1 MSKTNEVDSSETL
14 QPRMSIVRAFF
25 LLSVLWIV
33 LVACLAIVGGIM
45 NGKAGIE
52 KTLSELC
59 YPVGYAW
66 LLASASALF
75 QLLFGNKR
83 MGSVLALAAA
93 LIWISGT
100 RFVPDWMT
108 GQLENSVENVFD
120 PATDSPL
127 DVLVVLGGGT
137 RLHDTRAQAGSSGDR
152 VVLAAQLFHSGQAKR
167 LVTTGRVTGGLNH
180 ETADLGQQTIEI
192 WTRLGIPRDKIDT
205 LPGMNTYEEVQAVK
219 GLPESVHSQRLG
231 ILTSA
236 LHLPRAMRLAKAAGF
251 EPIPVAADYR
261 VTSHP
266 RTSLIPSAD
275 NVLRMQAAQHEF
287 MAYFLG
293 R

>member
-1 MSKTNEVDSSETL
+1 M
-14 QPRMSIVRAFF
+14 
-25 LLSVLWIV
+25 LSAIWIA
-33 LVACLAIVGGIM
+33 LVVCLAIIGGIL

-52 KTLSELC
+52 KTVSELC

-66 LLASASALF
+66 LIATTSGIF
-75 QLLFGNKR
+75 QILFGNKR
-83 MGSVLALAAA
+83 MGLALGLASA

-100 RFVPDWMT
+100 TFVPDLMT
-108 GQLENSVENVFD
+108 SRLETSVEDVFD
-120 PATDSPL
+120 PATDPPI

-137 RLHDTRAQAGSSGDR
+137 SLHETRAQAASSGDR
-152 VVLAAQLFHSGQAKR
+152 VVLAAQLFHAGQAKR
-167 LVTTGRVTGGLNH
+167 LVTTGRVTGGINQ

-192 WTRLGIPRDKIDT
+192 WTRLGVPRDKTDT
-205 LPGMNTYEEVQAVK
+205 LPGMNTYEEIQAVK
-219 GLPESVHSQRLG
+219 GLPESVHSQRLA

-236 LHLPRAMRLAKAAGF
+236 LHLPRAMRLSKAAGL

-261 VTSHP
+261 VTSRP
-266 RTSLIPSAD
+266 RISHIPTAD
-275 NVLRMQAAQHEF
+275 NLLKVQAAQHEF